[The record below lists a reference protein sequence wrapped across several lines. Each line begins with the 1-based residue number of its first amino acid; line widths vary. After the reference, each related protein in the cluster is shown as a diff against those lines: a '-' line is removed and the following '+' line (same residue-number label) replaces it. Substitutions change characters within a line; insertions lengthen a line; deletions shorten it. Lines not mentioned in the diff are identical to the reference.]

1 MKFIDYVSIEVKAGD
16 GGNGCIAF
24 LREKFRPKGGPS
36 GGDGGNGGSVY
47 IKSDS
52 NLSTLSDLTYNK
64 HYFAESGENGKG
76 KNMHGRNGDDVFIK
90 VPPGTIIK
98 NSSTNQVIKDLKN
111 LGDEVIVAKGGN
123 GGFGNARFKTQ
134 KNTAPRKS
142 NPGQNG
148 EFIKLDLELKV
159 LADVG
164 LVGFPN
170 AGKSTFISKI
180 SNAKPKIA
188 DYPFTTLTP
197 NLGIVKYG
205 SYQTFVVADIP
216 GLIKGAS
223 SGKGLGSIF
232 LRHIERTK
240 IIAYVIDINDEDVE
254 QSFQI
259 LRKELKNHNP
269 KLLNKPSVILVTKV
283 DTIQGEEVNLKA
295 KINSINTFGICS
307 LNGKGLN
314 SALESIVQFIK

>member
-1 MKFIDYVSIEVKAGD
+1 MKFIDYVTIDVKAGN

-36 GGDGGNGGSVY
+36 GGDGGKGGSVY
-47 IKSDS
+47 IQSDS

-64 HYFAESGENGKG
+64 HYFAEHGENGKG
-76 KNMHGRNGDDVFIK
+76 KNMHGRNGNDIFIK
-90 VPPGTIIK
+90 VPPGTIIR
-98 NSSTNQVIKDLKN
+98 NSLTNQILKDLKN
-111 LGDEVIVAKGGN
+111 SDEKIVVARGGN

-134 KNTAPRKS
+134 KITAPRKS
-142 NPGQNG
+142 NPGQSG
-148 EFIKLDLELKV
+148 ESICLDLELKV

-170 AGKSTFISKI
+170 AGKSTFVSII

-205 SYQTFVVADIP
+205 NYQSFVVADIP
-216 GLIKGAS
+216 GLIQGAS
-223 SGKGLGSIF
+223 SGKGLGTVF

-240 IIAYVIDINDEDVE
+240 ILVYMIDVNDDITA
-254 QSFQI
+254 SLDL
-259 LRKELKNHNP
+259 LRTELQNHNP
-269 KLLNKPSVILVTKV
+269 KLINKPSIILITKT
-283 DTIQGEEVNLKA
+283 DTINKDQIKS
-295 KINSINTFGICS
+295 KKQIDSIEMQSISS
-307 LNGKGLN
+307 LNRDGIN
-314 SALESIVQFIK
+314 EALDLIIQYLK